1 MSAGVEEWH
10 SLCWI
15 RGMRRLGHALL
26 VTLAVAFS
34 AATIL
39 LAFLSFTRKIETFT
53 RSGFRYERS
62 GSELVVSSVEPAG
75 AAAVAGLVPGDRIV
89 LADGQMAG
97 ALERPETTLAR
108 KPFPH
113 RLVVRR
119 GDVDI
124 HEVRLGKPAV
134 DIDKLYLFLAF
145 VGFLYLLIGL
155 FTVGRNRS
163 RAAWVFLALCLSS
176 FAVYVVTPAGTVDLI
191 YRASWIGDAFFR
203 ALLPALLLHFFLIFP
218 KPAAPRWLLALL
230 YLPAAAYL
238 AGHVKLLTGAGTPVE
253 LLSGLERLTE
263 LWYAYFG
270 IYAIAVLARLAV
282 LLSRPADAESEK
294 QVRWM
299 GLGVAVGLIPFLLL
313 SVLPRAFGLVS
324 PVLSTVAVVSLVFIP
339 LAFCY
344 AILKWRLWDVETF
357 VREALGTTAAVV
369 LGGMTFV
376 LLNTLLD
383 RTFGG
388 MAEAGKNVVAF
399 GSGLVLASLLVPV
412 KKRLTGV
419 LEKIQ
424 YHETYRSRR
433 ALYDIARDFS
443 TPRTRAELSRAIVQ
457 RVQDGLH
464 VVPCTL
470 FLLDDPEVL
479 PSERELLS
487 ERLASQEIWRLRG
500 ASLGQEEPPAV
511 ARLHSLGY
519 RAFFALRGANGLA
532 GALGI
537 GHKDGRV
544 PLSSE
549 DEGLLV
555 AVMAQAALAH
565 ENARLYGALAE
576 RLEEIRGLQQY
587 QESVIRSSSSGI
599 LVLDRDDRVHSANP
613 AFAAMVGTAEA
624 ELLGL
629 PFSRVLPGVAATS
642 PEGADGEQT
651 VEARWTSPAGEERD
665 LRLSFSAFQGDPDR
679 RVVIVD
685 DVTDRMRAE
694 RALAERERLAALG
707 VLAAGVAHEVN
718 TPIAGLSSYAQ
729 MLLADTAP
737 GDPRY
742 AILKKMER
750 QTFRAAHLV
759 NNLLEFARP
768 RARSTARTDLRSVMN
783 NAFESVETS
792 FQARRLLLDIGSPAA
807 PVLVDGDARELE
819 QVLVNLLT
827 NARDASPE
835 GATVAVRLATRD
847 GHARVTVGDRGAGIS
862 AETQQKIFQP
872 FFTTKTSG
880 GTGLGLAIS
889 REIARRHGG
898 DVGLGPRDG
907 GGTEA
912 WLELPIAAG
921 GAP

>member
-1 MSAGVEEWH
+1 
-10 SLCWI
+10 
-15 RGMRRLGHALL
+15 
-26 VTLAVAFS
+26 
-34 AATIL
+34 
-39 LAFLSFTRKIETFT
+39 
-53 RSGFRYERS
+53 
-62 GSELVVSSVEPAG
+62 
-75 AAAVAGLVPGDRIV
+75 
-89 LADGQMAG
+89 
-97 ALERPETTLAR
+97 
-108 KPFPH
+108 
-113 RLVVRR
+113 
-119 GDVDI
+119 
-124 HEVRLGKPAV
+124 
-134 DIDKLYLFLAF
+134 
-145 VGFLYLLIGL
+145 
-155 FTVGRNRS
+155 
-163 RAAWVFLALCLSS
+163 
-176 FAVYVVTPAGTVDLI
+176 
-191 YRASWIGDAFFR
+191 
-203 ALLPALLLHFFLIFP
+203 
-218 KPAAPRWLLALL
+218 
-230 YLPAAAYL
+230 
-238 AGHVKLLTGAGTPVE
+238 
-253 LLSGLERLTE
+253 
-263 LWYAYFG
+263 
-270 IYAIAVLARLAV
+270 
-282 LLSRPADAESEK
+282 
-294 QVRWM
+294 
-299 GLGVAVGLIPFLLL
+299 VAVGLIPFLLL